1 MLDFKITPITELSE
15 EVINEMF
22 IHSTRGSIRRASSV
36 KPFVSYPA
44 TDEVPAITYVVEE
57 VDSETKEAR
66 CSYHVLTSDV
76 TKFLLKKVV
85 PSKEVE
91 GKEEN
96 SGVSAEEISVDELP
110 ENEVE

>member
-44 TDEVPAITYVVEE
+44 TDEVPAITYVVED
-57 VDSETKEAR
+57 VDPETKEAK
-66 CSYHVLTSDV
+66 CTYHVLTSDV
-76 TKFLLKKVV
+76 TKFLLKKAI
-85 PSKEVE
+85 PASTEGE
-91 GKEEN
+91 GKGEQ
-96 SGVSAEEISVDELP
+96 VSAEEISVDELP
-110 ENEVE
+110 ENEAE